1 MSINILVACEE
12 SQRVCLEF
20 RKLGFNAFS
29 CDILPTSGVHPEWHI
44 QADVLSVLNDGWDCM
59 IAFPPC
65 TYLTNTGNRW
75 FNVERYGEKARERIA
90 QRIKAREFFMTL
102 YNANIKHIAIENP
115 IGHIST
121 AFRKP
126 DQIIQPYFFGDPE
139 RKSTCLWLKGLPTLT
154 KTNIVEPILYKYKD
168 GRTDSNWHMK
178 TINLS
183 PEERSIERSK
193 TFPGIAKAMAEQ
205 WGKYLKGCIQC
216 N

>member
-1 MSINILVACEE
+1 
-12 SQRVCLEF
+12 
-20 RKLGFNAFS
+20 
-29 CDILPTSGVHPEWHI
+29 
-44 QADVLSVLNDGWDCM
+44 
-59 IAFPPC
+59 
-65 TYLTNTGNRW
+65 
-75 FNVERYGEKARERIA
+75 
-90 QRIKAREFFMTL
+90 MTL